1 MAKQQRVGE
10 LRPSQLMFT
19 FGVGALIDLPYL
31 SAVVMGLD
39 DWPLDPSVAPTISE
53 ERLLR
58 MVRWQVGEQVE
69 RLVAPPAAADSSG
82 PINPFSLAALTG
94 VPVATFPRWLV
105 CPRCELLA
113 PLSTGLF
120 ELKHDPFH
128 PERTRYIHSNC
139 SRAKQPTAV
148 PARFVVAC
156 PNGHLDDFPWV
167 SFVHRGQSCANARL
181 RLIEFSPTGEARA
194 LEVRCDSCGAAR
206 RMSEA
211 FGDAAK
217 LSMPT
222 CRGRRPHLRDF
233 AEEGCTCKVV
243 TMLLGATNL
252 WFPEVFTTLAIPT
265 AITQLDRLVEAHWAN
280 LQRVQTMQNID
291 LLRQFGQLGDFI
303 GYSDPEIWQALERR
317 RTQERESNQD
327 DNPAD
332 LKTPEWTI
340 LSQPDT
346 IGLWPAS
353 SEDLRLRR
361 VAVPEGFDPFLAKV
375 VLVERLREVRAL
387 IGFTRIDAPS
397 DLDNDPAQE
406 VSKRAN
412 LARRPST
419 WVPATEVRG
428 EGIFIQFNEA
438 ALQAWLNRC
447 AATSFAA
454 QFEQAHRNW
463 RRVRGIVPE
472 EANYPE
478 LRYVLLHSFAHAL
491 MRQVTLECGY
501 TAASVRERIYSR
513 APNETPEQ
521 PEPMAGVLIYTATPD
536 SEGTLG
542 GLVNLG
548 EPEQLG
554 RLLRLALRDAQRC
567 ASDPLCAEH
576 PPSHD
581 GITLHAAACHACLFA
596 PETSCE
602 RGNRYLDRAV
612 LAPTVEHETLS
623 FFASSDL

>member
-31 SAVVMGLD
+31 STVVMGLD

-128 PERTRYIHSNC
+128 PERTRYIHPNC

-156 PNGHLDDFPWV
+156 PNSHLDDFPWV

-233 AEEGCTCKVV
+233 AEEGCTCKVE

-265 AITQLDRLVEAHWAN
+265 ATTGRRCSDSASGQSDRRC
-280 LQRVQTMQNID
+280 QQTGRN
-291 LLRQFGQLGDFI
+291 
-303 GYSDPEIWQALERR
+303 
-317 RTQERESNQD
+317 
-327 DNPAD
+327 
-332 LKTPEWTI
+332 
-340 LSQPDT
+340 
-346 IGLWPAS
+346 
-353 SEDLRLRR
+353 
-361 VAVPEGFDPFLAKV
+361 V
-375 VLVERLREVRAL
+375 V
-387 IGFTRIDAPS
+387 
-397 DLDNDPAQE
+397 
-406 VSKRAN
+406 
-412 LARRPST
+412 
-419 WVPATEVRG
+419 
-428 EGIFIQFNEA
+428 
-438 ALQAWLNRC
+438 
-447 AATSFAA
+447 AATS
-454 QFEQAHRNW
+454 R
-463 RRVRGIVPE
+463 
-472 EANYPE
+472 
-478 LRYVLLHSFAHAL
+478 
-491 MRQVTLECGY
+491 
-501 TAASVRERIYSR
+501 
-513 APNETPEQ
+513 
-521 PEPMAGVLIYTATPD
+521 
-536 SEGTLG
+536 
-542 GLVNLG
+542 
-548 EPEQLG
+548 
-554 RLLRLALRDAQRC
+554 
-567 ASDPLCAEH
+567 
-576 PPSHD
+576 
-581 GITLHAAACHACLFA
+581 
-596 PETSCE
+596 
-602 RGNRYLDRAV
+602 
-612 LAPTVEHETLS
+612 
-623 FFASSDL
+623 

>member
-1 MAKQQRVGE
+1 MNQPKRVGE

-39 DWPLDPSVAPTISE
+39 DWPLDPSIAPTISE

-58 MVRWQVGEQVE
+58 MVRWQLGEQVA

-82 PINPFSLAALTG
+82 PLNPFSLAALTG

-113 PLSTGLF
+113 PLSNGLF
-120 ELKHDPFH
+120 ELKHDAYH
-128 PERTRYIHSNC
+128 PERTRYVHTNC
-139 SRAKQPTAV
+139 NRAKQPTAV

-156 PNGHLDDFPWV
+156 PHGHLDDFPWI
-167 SFVHRGQSCANARL
+167 SFVHRGQSCTNPRL

-194 LEVRCDSCGAAR
+194 LEVRCDSCPAAR

-211 FGDAAK
+211 FGDAAM
-217 LSMPT
+217 LAMPT

-233 AEEGCTCKVV
+233 AEEGCDRKVA
-243 TMLLGATNL
+243 TMLLGSTNL

-265 AITQLDRLVEAHWAN
+265 AATQLDRLVEVHWAN
-280 LQRVQTMQNID
+280 LQRVQTMQNIE
-291 LLRQFGQLGDFI
+291 LLRQFGQLGDFL
-303 GYSDPEIWQALERR
+303 GYSDAELWQALERCNAQMAGDG
-317 RTQERESNQD
+317 QEED
-327 DNPAD
+327 PAD
-332 LKTPEWTI
+332 PKTPEWAI
-340 LSQPDT
+340 LSQPAT
-346 IGLWPAS
+346 VGLWPDS

-361 VAVPEGFDPFLAKV
+361 VAVPDDFDPFLAKV
-375 VLVERLREVRAL
+375 VLVDRLREVRAL
-387 IGFTRIDAPS
+387 IGFTRIDAPG
-397 DLDNDPAQE
+397 DLDNDPNQA
-406 VSKRAN
+406 SGKRAD
-412 LARRPST
+412 LARRQPT

-428 EGIFIQFNEA
+428 EGIFIQFNETA
-438 ALQAWLNRC
+438 VQAWLHRC
-447 AATSFAA
+447 AATPFAA

-463 RRVRGIVPE
+463 RRVRGILPE
-472 EANYPE
+472 EANYPD

-513 APNETPEQ
+513 APHETPEQ

-612 LAPTVEHETLS
+612 LAPTVEQETLH
-623 FFASSDL
+623 FFGSTPL